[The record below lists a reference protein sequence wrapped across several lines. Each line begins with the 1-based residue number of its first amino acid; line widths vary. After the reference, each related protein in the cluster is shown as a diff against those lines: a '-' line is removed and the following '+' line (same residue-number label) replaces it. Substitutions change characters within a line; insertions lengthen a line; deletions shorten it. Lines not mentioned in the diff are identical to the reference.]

1 MEQILSALGIGTV
14 VFVSTNVDDIFLLSA
29 FFSDPSFTSR
39 EIIVGQFLGIAAL
52 VLVSVACA
60 LLTFAIPEGWIGLL
74 GLAPLVI
81 GLKRLW
87 ALWRGARD
95 ANAVSEQTGGSASR
109 SKVLSVAGIT
119 IANGADNLGVY
130 IPLFSNAPHLIPFYS
145 ASTTRCSAPGSGAT
159 AGPPCRSSSSALDFG
174 SCRRRSCSSGSRD
187 PTPRQLHGFTLAETR
202 TSVR

>member
-145 ASTTRCSAPGSGAT
+145 AVFAVMTGTWCALGYYLVNNALLGARIRRYGR
-159 AGPPCRSSSSALDFG
+159 AALPFVLIG
-174 SCRRRSCSSGSRD
+174 LGLWILSKALVLFR
-187 PTPRQLHGFTLAETR
+187 
-202 TSVR
+202 